1 MTKRSK
7 TSVAPSAFQRAAGLS
22 PAEAA
27 DRLLQATG
35 CSAAE
40 LASSIRFA
48 KQPGDVARVAKIL
61 GEDTKLSVQEI
72 AFDLDMETAS
82 AEVLSWLDELAAA
95 EQGEPEQGAAGG
107 E

>member
-1 MTKRSK
+1 MTRRVK
-7 TSVAPSAFQRAAGLS
+7 TNESAPFAIKRAAGLS
-22 PAEAA
+22 AQ

-40 LASSIRFA
+40 VADSIRFA

-61 GEDTKLSVQEI
+61 GEETELSVQEI

-82 AEVLSWLDELAAA
+82 AEVLSWLDELSAPGEEAAA
-95 EQGEPEQGAAGG
+95 SE
-107 E
+107 

>member
-1 MTKRSK
+1 MTRRAK
-7 TSVAPSAFQRAAGLS
+7 TNESAPFAIKRAAGLS
-22 PAEAA
+22 AQEAN

-40 LASSIRFA
+40 VADSIRFA

-61 GEDTKLSVQEI
+61 GEETELSVQEI

-82 AEVLSWLDELAAA
+82 AEVLSWLDELSAPGEEAAA
-95 EQGEPEQGAAGG
+95 SE
-107 E
+107 